1 MLYVS
6 LFLSAKDLN
15 CCLVK
20 CRKSSQAASHGKQ
33 CHILLTHKIVL
44 QRPLQG
50 DGTNRDA
57 GQLPIGIFKPT
68 ITLFPLT
75 SDTYFYLQNCIA
87 LYFAQC
93 RQEQGKDQ
101 YNLAQFQ
108 NENNTFTITI
118 NMVFLN
124 FFLSTEVVMYFK
136 KTFVNPIIID
146 RSLVYFKMEVVTL
159 SKYTRLIPSFST

>member
-1 MLYVS
+1 MPFILVLQGLKKELYVS

-57 GQLPIGIFKPT
+57 GQLPIGIFNPNGT
-68 ITLFPLT
+68 
-75 SDTYFYLQNCIA
+75 
-87 LYFAQC
+87 
-93 RQEQGKDQ
+93 G
-101 YNLAQFQ
+101 
-108 NENNTFTITI
+108 
-118 NMVFLN
+118 VFLGQ
-124 FFLSTEVVMYFK
+124 SE
-136 KTFVNPIIID
+136 PGGG
-146 RSLVYFKMEVVTL
+146 
-159 SKYTRLIPSFST
+159 